1 MTTWVN
7 VLVDCPGVDGAF
19 TYGVPLGWAVQP
31 GDLVQVPFGQNQVG
45 GIVLSVVAELPEDLD
60 PDQVRPLGEILSHR
74 FFSLAYW
81 QLLERVSHYYYTSL
95 IQVLRTALPPGLLQR
110 SQRRIKIKA
119 LPSQPL
125 SSKPGPTAPEL
136 AQCSPQAQRLWHLLQ
151 QSPEKDY
158 SWRYLQQHC
167 PKSQTALQELLQK
180 SWVESYLRPPLVNQP
195 KWRQAVI
202 LVQERG
208 DLTPRQQEI
217 LTYVKQKGGEC
228 WQNVLLKDCKTTLG
242 TLKTLAT
249 KGCISLIQRQQLRL
263 EQGIATPGDRPK
275 PQTPDQARALDQI
288 QALTGTAT
296 ILLHGVTGSGKTEV
310 YLQAIA
316 PRLGQQQ
323 SVLVLVPEIGL
334 TPQLTDRF
342 RARFGDRILIYHS
355 ALSDG
360 ERYDTW
366 RYLLMGEARLVIG
379 TRSAVFL
386 PLQNLGLI
394 ILDEEH
400 DGGYKQDQPAPCY
413 HARTVAQ
420 WRSQLENCP
429 LILGSATPSLDT
441 WHQSQAGQAIYLS
454 LPERVHGQPL
464 PPIEVIDMRQEFA
477 QGNRSIFSKA
487 LQGALGQL
495 GEKQEQGLLFIH
507 RRGHSTFVSCR
518 SCGYVMDCP
527 YCSVSLTYHLE
538 QLDQPAI
545 AHQLPHQL
553 RCHYC
558 NFSQAVPP
566 ACPACGSPY
575 LKQFGSGTQRVSAEL
590 TKHFPHLRQIRF
602 DSDTTRKKG
611 AHREL
616 LHQFAQG
623 EADVMVGTQML
634 TKGIDLPQVSL
645 VGILTADGLLNLPDY
660 RASER
665 TFQVLTQV
673 AGRSGRGERP
683 GRVILQTYAPEHPV
697 IQAVQQYQWHEFAEQ
712 ELASRQPL
720 DYPPW
725 GQLILLRLSSL
736 NENRVAETAKDLGEW
751 LQNQFAQ
758 DTSLSP
764 WQILGP
770 APATVGKIAQR
781 YRWQILLKSP
791 LRDDKTTVH
800 LEPEFIARLRQV
812 CPKDVRLS
820 IDVEPQNF
828 L

>member
-1 MTTWVN
+1 MTWVN

-19 TYGVPLGWAVQP
+19 TYGIPLGWSVQP
-31 GDLVQVPFGQNQVG
+31 GDLVQVPFGKSQVG
-45 GIVLSVVAELPEDLD
+45 GMILQVLAELPEGLAA
-60 PDQVRPLGEILSHR
+60 DQVRPLGEHFSYR
-74 FFSLAYW
+74 FFSPAHW
-81 QLLERVSHYYYTSL
+81 QLLERVSQYYYTPL
-95 IQVLRTALPPGLLQR
+95 IQVVRTALPPGLLQR
-110 SQRRIKIKA
+110 SQRRIKVKSGI
-119 LPSQPL
+119 
-125 SSKPGPTAPEL
+125 SSPTPPEL
-136 AQCSPQAQRLWHLLQ
+136 GQCSPKAQRLWHLLQ

-167 PKSQTALQELLQK
+167 PKSQKALQELIQ
-180 SWVESYLRPPLVNQP
+180 SGWVESYLRPPLVNRP

-202 LVQERG
+202 LVQDGGEIS
-208 DLTPRQQEI
+208 PRQRDI
-217 LTYVKQKGGEC
+217 LDYVKQKGGEC
-228 WQNVLLKDCKTTLG
+228 WRQTLLKECKTTLE
-242 TLKTLAT
+242 TLKLLEA

-263 EQGIATPGDRPK
+263 EQGIAIPGDQPK
-275 PQTPDQARALDQI
+275 PQTPDQAQALAQI
-288 QALTGTAT
+288 QPLTGTAT
-296 ILLHGVTGSGKTEV
+296 ALLHGVTGSGKTEI

-316 PRLGQQQ
+316 PRLAQQQ

-441 WHQSQAGQAIYLS
+441 WHQSQSGQATYLS
-454 LPERVHGQPL
+454 LPKRVHGQPL
-464 PPIEVIDMRQEFA
+464 PPIEIIDMRQEFA
-477 QGNRSIFSKA
+477 RGNRSIFSQA

-495 GEKQEQGLLFIH
+495 AEKQEQGLLFIH

-518 SCGYVMDCP
+518 SCGHVMNCP

-538 QLDQPAI
+538 QREQPAI
-545 AHQLPHQL
+545 ADQLPHQLPHQL

-558 NFSQAVPP
+558 NFSQAFPP

-590 TKHFPHLRQIRF
+590 SKHFPHLRQIRF

-712 ELASRQPL
+712 ELASRQSL

-736 NENRVAETAKDLGEW
+736 SEQRVASIAQDLGEW
-751 LQNQFAQ
+751 LHHQFTQ
-758 DTSLSP
+758 DTALSP

-791 LRDDKTTVH
+791 LGNGETKVN
-800 LEPEFIARLRQV
+800 LEPEFIIRLRQV

-820 IDVEPQNF
+820 IDVEPLNF

>member
-1 MTTWVN
+1 MAWVN

-19 TYGVPLGWAVQP
+19 TYGVPPNLGVQP
-31 GDLVQVPFGQNQVG
+31 GDLVQVPFGSNQVG
-45 GIVLSVVAELPEDLD
+45 GIVLKVLGELPEDLD
-60 PDQVRPLGEILSHR
+60 PNQIRPLNEVLSQR

-81 QLLERVSHYYYTSL
+81 QLLERVADYYYTPF

-110 SQRRIKIKA
+110 SQRRIRVIPGQP
-119 LPSQPL
+119 LPSA
-125 SSKPGPTAPEL
+125 SAL
-136 AQCSPQAQRLWHLLQ
+136 AQCSPKAKRLWHLLQ
-151 QSPEKDY
+151 DSPEKDY

-167 PKSQTALQELLQK
+167 PKSPKALQELLQLG
-180 SWVESYLRPPLVNQP
+180 WVESYLRPPLVSQP

-202 LVQERG
+202 LIQELQ
-208 DLTPRQQEI
+208 DVTPRQQQI
-217 LTYVKQKGGEC
+217 LDYIKQQGGEC
-228 WQNVLLKDCKTTLG
+228 WQQEILKACKTTLA
-242 TLKTLAT
+242 TLKTLAG
-249 KGCISLIQRQQLRL
+249 KGCISLTQRQQLRL
-263 EQGIATPGDRPK
+263 EQGIATPSDLPK
-275 PQTPDQARALDQI
+275 VLTAAQAQSLGHI
-288 QALTGTAT
+288 QSLQGTSTA
-296 ILLHGVTGSGKTEV
+296 LLHGVTGSGKTEI

-316 PRLGQQQ
+316 PVLEQQK

-342 RARFGDRILIYHS
+342 RARFGDRVLIYHS

-366 RYLLMGEARLVIG
+366 RYLLMGESRLVIG

-420 WRSQLENCP
+420 WRSQLEDCP
-429 LILGSATPSLDT
+429 LILGSATPALET
-441 WHQSQAGQAIYLS
+441 WHQSQQGHASYLS

-464 PPIEVIDMRQEFA
+464 PPIEVVDMRQEFA
-477 QGNRSIFSKA
+477 RGNRSIFSQA
-487 LQGALGQL
+487 LQGALQDL
-495 GEKQEQGLLFIH
+495 PETQEQGLLFIH

-518 SCGYVMDCP
+518 SCGYVMECP
-527 YCSVSLTYHLE
+527 YCSVSLTYHLD
-538 QLDQPAI
+538 QYHLDQGAI
-545 AHQLPHQL
+545 DHQL

-558 NFSQAVPP
+558 NFSQVFPI
-566 ACPACGSPY
+566 ACPACSSPY
-575 LKQFGSGTQRVSAEL
+575 LKQFGSGTQRVSQEL
-590 TKHFPHLRQIRF
+590 SKHFPQLRQIRF

-611 AHREL
+611 SHREL

-673 AGRSGRGERP
+673 AGRSGRGGRP

-697 IQAVQQYQWHEFAEQ
+697 IQAVQQYQWQGFADQ
-712 ELASRQPL
+712 ELTSRQSQH
-720 DYPPW
+720 YPPW

-736 NENRVAETAKDLGEW
+736 SEERVVQTAQTLGEW
-751 LQNQFAQ
+751 LHQEFIQ
-758 DTSLSP
+758 DKSP
-764 WQILGP
+764 WQMLGP

-781 YRWQILLKSP
+781 YRWQILLKAPLAVGDSP
-791 LRDDKTTVH
+791 LQQQTT
-800 LEPEFIARLRQV
+800 LEPERMSRLRQI
-812 CPKDVRLS
+812 CPKEVRLS
-820 IDVEPQNF
+820 IDVDPLNF